1 MIAMS
6 KLEVV
11 VVDDLQPNLTLLRYQ
26 LAELELELN
35 VLEFLSPQ
43 EALKHCLSQAPDL
56 IILDYTMPSMDG
68 LEFLKQF
75 RQDPQGINTPVLMI
89 TANHQLDVRHQAL
102 QLGATDFL
110 TQPYDLIELKARV
123 HNMLRLRVHY
133 RALEQR
139 ADWLTAEIQRA
150 EQTSSLR
157 ERETIV
163 RLSRAAEF
171 RDPETGGH
179 IQRMAH
185 YSWLIAKRMDLS
197 PHDQQLI
204 LESAPMHDVGKV
216 GIPDHI
222 LLKPGK
228 LLPEEFEI
236 MKGHAEK
243 GYQILAGSNSPLLQK
258 GAEIARSH
266 HEKFDGSGYPQGL
279 KGSDI
284 PLSGRIVAVADVFDA
299 LTSERPYKAAW
310 SVEDSVTYL
319 TDQKGRHFDPQCV
332 DAFLNHFE
340 EVLDIKSKF
349 VD

>member
-1 MIAMS
+1 MS
-6 KLEVV
+6 KLKVV
-11 VVDDLQPNLTLLRYQ
+11 VVDDQQPNLTLLSFQ
-26 LAELELELN
+26 LAELGLELE
-35 VLEFLSPQ
+35 VSEFLSPQ
-43 EALKHCLSQAPDL
+43 KALSYCLAEVPDL
-56 IILDYTMPSMDG
+56 IMLDYMMPGMDG

-75 RQDPQGINTPVLMI
+75 HQEPQSINTPVLMI
-89 TANHQLDVRHQAL
+89 TANHQVEVRHQAL

-110 TQPYDLIELKARV
+110 TQPYDLLELKARV
-123 HNMLRLRVHY
+123 HNMLRFRAHY
-133 RALEQR
+133 KSLEQH
-139 ADWLTAEIQRA
+139 AEWLRAEIQRA
-150 EQTSSLR
+150 EQTSTLR

-197 PHDQQLI
+197 PQDQQLI

-279 KGSDI
+279 KGTDI

-310 SVEDSVTYL
+310 SVEDSVAYL

-332 DAFLNHFE
+332 DSFLNHFE

-349 VD
+349 LD

>member
-1 MIAMS
+1 MTAMTQ
-6 KLEVV
+6 LEVV
-11 VVDDLQPNLTLLRYQ
+11 AVDDLQSNLTLLRGQ
-26 LAELELELN
+26 LAEVDLALDLR
-35 VLEFLSPQ
+35 EFLKPRD
-43 EALKHCLSQAPDL
+43 ALQFCQNRSPDL
-56 IILDYTMPSMDG
+56 IIVDYMMPDMDG
-68 LEFLKQF
+68 LDFLQAL
-75 RQDPQGINTPVLMI
+75 RRIPHHENTPLLMV
-89 TANHQLDVRHQAL
+89 TANHLLAIRHQAL
-102 QLGATDFL
+102 QNGATDFL
-110 TQPYDLIELKARV
+110 TQPFDLIELRARV
-123 HNMLRLRVHY
+123 INLLRLSKHFKGM
-133 RALEQR
+133 EQR
-139 ADWLTAEIQRA
+139 TAWLTEEIQKA
-150 EQTSSLR
+150 KQISSLR

-185 YSWLIAKRMDLS
+185 YSWLIAQDLGLS
-197 PHDQQLI
+197 TTDQQLI

-236 MKGHAEK
+236 MKGHTEK
-243 GYQILAGSNSPLLQK
+243 GYQILAGSNSPLLQM

-279 KGSDI
+279 KGADI

-310 SVEDSVTYL
+310 SIDDSVAYL
-319 TDQKGRHFDPQCV
+319 TEQKDRHFDPVCV
-332 DAFLNHFE
+332 NAFMNRFSD
-340 EVLDIKSKF
+340 VLEIKQTFK
-349 VD
+349 D

>member
-1 MIAMS
+1 MTAMS

-35 VLEFLSPQ
+35 VLEFLKPK
-43 EALKHCLSQAPDL
+43 EALSHCLSQAPDL
-56 IILDYTMPSMDG
+56 IILDYMMPGMDG
-68 LEFLKQF
+68 LEFLNQF
-75 RQDPQGINTPVLMI
+75 RQDTQGINTPVLMI

-139 ADWLTAEIQRA
+139 ADWLASEIQRA

-279 KGSDI
+279 KGADI

-310 SVEDSVTYL
+310 SVEDSVAYL

-332 DAFLNHFE
+332 GAFLNHFE

>member
-1 MIAMS
+1 MTAMS

-11 VVDDLQPNLTLLRYQ
+11 VVDDLKTNLTLLRHQ
-26 LAELELELN
+26 LAELDLGLN
-35 VLEFLSPQ
+35 VHEFLNPT
-43 EALKHCLSQAPDL
+43 EALGYCHSQAPDL
-56 IILDYTMPSMDG
+56 IILDYMMPSMDG
-68 LEFLKQF
+68 LAFLKQF
-75 RQDPQGINTPVLMI
+75 RQRPNSIHTPLLMI

-102 QLGATDFL
+102 QMGATDFL
-110 TQPYDLIELKARV
+110 TQPYDLVELKARV
-123 HNMLRLRVHY
+123 HNMLQLRMHFK
-133 RALEQR
+133 ALEQR
-139 ADWLTAEIQRA
+139 ADWLAAEIQKA
-150 EQTSSLR
+150 ENTNMLR

-163 RLSRAAEF
+163 RLSKAAEF

-185 YSWLIAKRMDLS
+185 YSWLIARQIGLS
-197 PHDQQLI
+197 AQEQQLI

-279 KGSDI
+279 KGADI

-310 SVEDSVTYL
+310 SVEDSVAYL
-319 TDQKGRHFDPQCV
+319 QDQKGRHFDPQCV